1 MNEGGC
7 ELLYHRNCPFSR
19 ERHPLSAPG
28 TVFPKVADSDTTD
41 NTLLQVQL
49 RLRVSH
55 ENDCTSYCD
64 TAVHVQV
71 MHQLGTLCIQAHH
84 QKTAAATKHM
94 TASVLGL
101 WMLKTQ
107 QFLNPSLNRLA
118 RQQLQESGLLQNL
131 PAILADAADTLTEAA
146 AAAAAAALEEVA
158 LSSSSSSSSSGSSNS
173 SSNSSN
179 TSSSNTSSHSSS
191 RSSRSRSSN
200 SSSTSSSTCVQS
212 SAEKVLNTIGITHR
226 LLNVYVR
233 ACSLLSSRTD
243 QCFSLE
249 AALPAAPAAVRLI
262 LATIQ
267 TCSRIRQVAGR
278 EGSPSPVFLA
288 ADDTAIR
295 ERSTQALVCAHLVML
310 ELAEAVLMHSSKGT
324 LLSLS
329 GANELLLCPELMS
342 CLAIMVLVT
351 LLGTDTWTKKGA
363 CSSKGPKR
371 VAGPAGSGS
380 GSSSS
385 SSGRQTT
392 TTQSLSQQPAASAGY
407 HQAGSSSSSSSAVIS
422 GSNSS
427 SSVRLANGVS
437 LDSLTPLSRGLFGLL
452 SVDLAIVLDAAR
464 VALWGAT
471 CDPTSFGWLV
481 DTYCFVME
489 YQVSPTC

>member
-1 MNEGGC
+1 
-7 ELLYHRNCPFSR
+7 
-19 ERHPLSAPG
+19 
-28 TVFPKVADSDTTD
+28 
-41 NTLLQVQL
+41 
-49 RLRVSH
+49 
-55 ENDCTSYCD
+55 
-64 TAVHVQV
+64 

-84 QKTAAATKHM
+84 QKTAAATKRM

-118 RQQLQESGLLQNL
+118 RQQLQESGLQQNL

-146 AAAAAAALEEVA
+146 AAAAAAAAALEEVA
-158 LSSSSSSSSSGSSNS
+158 LSSSSSSNS
-173 SSNSSN
+173 SS
-179 TSSSNTSSHSSS
+179 SSSNTTSHS
-191 RSSRSRSSN
+191 SSRSRSSN

-212 SAEKVLNTIGITHR
+212 SAEKVLNTISITHR

-262 LATIQ
+262 LTTIQ
-267 TCSRIRQVAGR
+267 TCSKIRQVAGR
-278 EGSPSPVFLA
+278 EGSPSPLFLA

-363 CSSKGPKR
+363 CSSKGPKG

-380 GSSSS
+380 SSSSS

-407 HQAGSSSSSSSAVIS
+407 HQAGSSSSSSAVIS